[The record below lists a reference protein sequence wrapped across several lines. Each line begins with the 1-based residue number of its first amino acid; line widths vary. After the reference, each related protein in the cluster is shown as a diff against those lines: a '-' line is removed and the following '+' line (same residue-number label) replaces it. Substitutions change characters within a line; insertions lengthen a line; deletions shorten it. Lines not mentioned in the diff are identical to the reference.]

1 MTHRSV
7 VWIRL
12 SIVKH
17 PPFGTQVKINFEC
30 DRSLIGDE
38 FLASIETVF
47 KHTENKLYGTSADV
61 CNPDFGEVESV
72 LALAD
77 FTFNRESVDF
87 VEIVIDAGQEAEQME
102 YSLTC

>member
-17 PPFGTQVKINFEC
+17 PPFGTQMKMKFEC
-30 DRSLIGDE
+30 VRSLIGDE

-47 KHTENKLYGTSADV
+47 EDTVNMLFGTSADV
-61 CNPDFGEVESV
+61 CNPEFGEVESV

-77 FTFNRESVDF
+77 FTFNRETVDF
-87 VEIVIDAGQEAEQME
+87 VEIVVGEGQEAEQME